1 MTREQSKELRLGCVF
16 TKLQYHTKT
25 IIRRRKIEKRK
36 EAKKEIRKV
45 MKELEEKELSEK
57 LTDLE
62 NFKNDSNKYFAV
74 MRQLQRTEKKKN
86 LLIKDKNE
94 NIAGTTEEQIEIITQ
109 YFKEMLSPIL
119 EEEAKTY
126 PPSKMRTP
134 FKKEEI
140 QQVVKTLKNGKSP
153 GIDKITAEYIKYS
166 PDTIHEVIAD
176 IFNEIAE
183 KGNDVEELI
192 IGILNPLQKPNKKQG
207 PPAHLRP
214 IILLSILRKILTICV
229 MNRIWNRLSTNISAE
244 QAAYQG
250 GRSTTEQVF
259 AIKQL
264 IDKTLNSKNYEIYL
278 LLLDMSKAFDT
289 VNRNILFS
297 RLETIL
303 ENDELHLLYIL
314 TMNPKLKV
322 RVDETY
328 GETFLTTLGIM
339 QGDCLSAILFI
350 FYLGCCLA
358 TENEEIDKS
367 ILLIKPK
374 YADDITYASTNQ
386 QIISQLEENIP
397 KLLKEYNLQ
406 INTDKTEKFT
416 IPKPP
421 PPRIFFPSTNS
432 DQLQRPRTNVSG
444 LGPT

>member
-1 MTREQSKELRLGCVF
+1 
-16 TKLQYHTKT
+16 
-25 IIRRRKIEKRK
+25 
-36 EAKKEIRKV
+36 

-74 MRQLQRTEKKKN
+74 MRQLQRTKKKKN

-119 EEEAKTY
+119 EEEEKTY

-153 GIDKITAEYIKYS
+153 GIDKITAEYIKYA

-207 PPAHLRP
+207 PPAQLRP

-289 VNRNILFS
+289 VNEISSL
-297 RLETIL
+297 
-303 ENDELHLLYIL
+303 
-314 TMNPKLKV
+314 
-322 RVDETY
+322 VD
-328 GETFLTTLGIM
+328 
-339 QGDCLSAILFI
+339 
-350 FYLGCCLA
+350 
-358 TENEEIDKS
+358 
-367 ILLIKPK
+367 
-374 YADDITYASTNQ
+374 
-386 QIISQLEENIP
+386 
-397 KLLKEYNLQ
+397 
-406 INTDKTEKFT
+406 
-416 IPKPP
+416 
-421 PPRIFFPSTNS
+421 
-432 DQLQRPRTNVSG
+432 
-444 LGPT
+444 